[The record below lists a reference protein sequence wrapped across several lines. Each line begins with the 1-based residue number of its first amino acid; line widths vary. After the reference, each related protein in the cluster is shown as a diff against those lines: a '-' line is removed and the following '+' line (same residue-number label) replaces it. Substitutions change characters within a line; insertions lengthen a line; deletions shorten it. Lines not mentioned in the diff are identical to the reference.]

1 MQIHSLQNAQATQS
15 VQSTQAA
22 RGAEAASD
30 ANGATSAQQ
39 ADQLD
44 LSPEALAIGEAQAAV
59 QSEVSGVRS
68 EKVAAIKQAIADGTY
83 ETPEKLS
90 AALDKMLDSFA

>member
-22 RGAEAASD
+22 KGAEATNDAS
-30 ANGATSAQQ
+30 ASTSAQQ

-44 LSPEALAIGEAQAAV
+44 LSPEALAIGEAQATV
-59 QSEVSGVRS
+59 GSEVTGIRS
-68 EKVAAIKQAIADGTY
+68 EKVAAIKQAIADGSY

-90 AALDKMLDSFA
+90 MALDKMLDSFA